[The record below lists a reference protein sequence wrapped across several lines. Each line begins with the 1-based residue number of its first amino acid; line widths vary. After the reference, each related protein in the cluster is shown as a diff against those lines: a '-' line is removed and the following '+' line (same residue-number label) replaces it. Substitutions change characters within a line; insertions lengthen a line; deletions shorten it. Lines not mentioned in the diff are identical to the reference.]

1 MKIWS
6 LTFERAQELR
16 RQKSDKAEEVTKLTA
31 TSPEAIWLADLD
43 AIDEALDERD
53 VEISAELKREVQAQ
67 NKNKVHAANKVTA
80 AKKKAIKGKKK
91 KDEVRVCGQLCTTLF
106 YSSVTNDFFIT
117 HETIYR

>member
-67 NKNKVHAANKVTA
+67 NKNKVHAAKKVTA

-91 KDEVRVCGQLCTTLF
+91 KDEVRVCGQLCATLF
-106 YSSVTNDFFIT
+106 YSSVTNDFFYYT
-117 HETIYR
+117 